1 MNFIRHKSTSKL
13 FRQFSTCQRLKK
25 EVINPYGRKTDEALH
40 LFIRDKIKSNGP
52 ITVHEFM
59 QLVSGSA
66 AGYYVNKSR
75 DEGKIFGPSGDFI
88 TAPELTQVFGEL
100 LAVWIYNELGN
111 CGHTDEWQLV
121 EFGPG
126 TGNLMSQL
134 LGAFKKFKEEDK
146 LTVHF
151 VEISDA
157 LIDEQEKKLCNNVTK
172 NIEGKS
178 YVRKNRSLYEAG
190 TIVNQI
196 TEKVLI
202 NGGFALF
209 VDYGH
214 DGGREELSLRAYHK
228 HALVDP
234 LSSPGRNDITADVN
248 FGYLKSLVEDRVL
261 VYGPQEQRWFLS
273 QLGILTRMQYL
284 MSICKSKED
293 RENLFNAYKLLM
305 TGTEHGGM
313 GAAFKTFSI
322 FPKTLQQIMEKRGGY
337 PDGFRPFG
345 MKIVEKKVL
354 ENEV

>member
-1 MNFIRHKSTSKL
+1 L
-13 FRQFSTCQRLKK
+13 
-25 EVINPYGRKTDEALH
+25 
-40 LFIRDKIKSNGP
+40 
-52 ITVHEFM
+52 
-59 QLVSGSA
+59 
-66 AGYYVNKSR
+66 
-75 DEGKIFGPSGDFI
+75 
-88 TAPELTQVFGEL
+88 
-100 LAVWIYNELGN
+100 
-111 CGHTDEWQLV
+111 
-121 EFGPG
+121 
-126 TGNLMSQL
+126 
-134 LGAFKKFKEEDK
+134 
-146 LTVHF
+146 
-151 VEISDA
+151 DA
-157 LIDEQEKKLCNNVTK
+157 LPIHQFTRTEKGWHEVLINLDSSEKLKFMLSKGENLHTKGLLPEAIRNDEK
-172 NIEGKS
+172 
-178 YVRKNRSLYEAG
+178 RKNWEVSPEAG

-248 FGYLKSLVEDRVL
+248 FGYLKCLIEDRVL

-284 MSICKSKED
+284 MSISKSKED

-322 FPKTLQQIMEKRGGY
+322 FPKTLQPIMEKRGGY
-337 PDGFRPFG
+337 PDGFRPFE
-345 MKIVEKKVL
+345 MKIVEKKVV